1 MDSRFLTNTQSR
13 ITYFSPSSSN
23 LSYFQ
28 QQALQAG
35 MNGVY
40 LTRSEYVRG
49 GVGTREMIQCEIEK
63 EQIREEI
70 IGAEIAQLCMLEA
83 KCRREILMNR
93 DSALQMSLEFLTTM
107 HDQYD
112 GTSNERLTSLAPS
125 AVGAFNSM
133 HQSDERLSPLAPS
146 SVGVFNRMHEFSEKL
161 SPLAP
166 SAVGVFNRVHEFSE
180 KLSPLAPSAVGVF
193 NRMHEFEFSEK
204 LSPLAPSAVGA
215 FNRMHEFSEKLSPL
229 APSAVGVFNRMHR
242 FGERLSPL
250 APSAVGVSNRM
261 HHFGG
266 TRDNERLSP
275 LAPSAVEVFNRMSL
289 EGDSSF
295 QKELDGN
302 KESTNVNSTIYE
314 KKRTEGQ
321 AAEGDCEHPV
331 ARVLK
336 KSEGSCALC
345 QVSTTS
351 EQSLNDHLQGKKHKS
366 KASKLKAKK
375 TSIGSSVSNSG
386 KGKKEKAAKQGKL
399 LLLQ

>member
-13 ITYFSPSSSN
+13 MTYFSPSSSN

-40 LTRSEYVRG
+40 LTRSGYVRG

-70 IGAEIAQLCMLEA
+70 IGAEIARLCMLEA
-83 KCRREILMNR
+83 ERRRQILMNR
-93 DSALQMSLEFLTTM
+93 DSALQMSLGFLTTM
-107 HDQYD
+107 HYQYD
-112 GTSNERLTSLAPS
+112 GTYNERLTSLAPS
-125 AVGAFNSM
+125 AVGAFNRM
-133 HQSDERLSPLAPS
+133 HQSGERLSPLAPS
-146 SVGVFNRMHEFSEKL
+146 PVGVFNRMHEFSEKL

-166 SAVGVFNRVHEFSE
+166 SAVGVFNRMHEFSE

-204 LSPLAPSAVGA
+204 LSPLAPSAVG
-215 FNRMHEFSEKLSPL
+215 
-229 APSAVGVFNRMHR
+229 VFNRLHR
-242 FGERLSPL
+242 FGERFSPL

-266 TRDNERLSP
+266 TCDNERLSP

-289 EGDSSF
+289 EGDPSF
-295 QKELDGN
+295 QEELYGN
-302 KESTNVNSTIYE
+302 KESTNVNSSIYE
-314 KKRTEGQ
+314 KKWTEGQ

-331 ARVLK
+331 ARVNT
-336 KSEGSCALC
+336 KSEWSCALC

-375 TSIGSSVSNSG
+375 TSIGSSVSKSG
-386 KGKKEKAAKQGKL
+386 KGRRRLPNKGSCCYCNRG
-399 LLLQ
+399 

>member
-1 MDSRFLTNTQSR
+1 MVVFTSMDSRFLTNTQSR
-13 ITYFSPSSSN
+13 MTYFSPSSSN

-70 IGAEIAQLCMLEA
+70 IGAEIARLCMLEA
-83 KCRREILMNR
+83 ERRREILMNR
-93 DSALQMSLEFLTTM
+93 DSALQMSLGFLTT
-107 HDQYD
+107 YD

-125 AVGAFNSM
+125 TVGAFNRM
-133 HQSDERLSPLAPS
+133 HQSGES
-146 SVGVFNRMHEFSEKL
+146 L

-166 SAVGVFNRVHEFSE
+166 SAVGVFNRMHEFSE

-266 TRDNERLSP
+266 TCDNERLSP

-295 QKELDGN
+295 QEELDGN
-302 KESTNVNSTIYE
+302 KESTNVHSSIYE

-331 ARVLK
+331 ASVNK
-336 KSEGSCALC
+336 NPEWSCALC

-366 KASKLKAKK
+366 KASKLEAKK
-375 TSIGSSVSNSG
+375 TSIGSSVSKSG
-386 KGKKEKAAKQGKL
+386 KGKKKAAKLGL

>member
-70 IGAEIAQLCMLEA
+70 IGAEIARLCMLEA
-83 KCRREILMNR
+83 ECRREILMNR
-93 DSALQMSLEFLTTM
+93 DSALQMSLEFLMTM

-125 AVGAFNSM
+125 AVGAFNRM

-166 SAVGVFNRVHEFSE
+166 SAVGVFNRMHEFSE

-295 QKELDGN
+295 QEELDGN

-321 AAEGDCEHPV
+321 AAEGDF
-331 ARVLK
+331 
-336 KSEGSCALC
+336 
-345 QVSTTS
+345 STTS

-375 TSIGSSVSNSG
+375 TSIGSSVSKSG
-386 KGKKEKAAKQGKL
+386 KGKKAAKQGKL

>member
-1 MDSRFLTNTQSR
+1 
-13 ITYFSPSSSN
+13 
-23 LSYFQ
+23 
-28 QQALQAG
+28 

-49 GVGTREMIQCEIEK
+49 GVGTSEMIQCEIEK

-70 IGAEIAQLCMLEA
+70 IGAEIARLCMLEA
-83 KCRREILMNR
+83 EHRREILMNR

-125 AVGAFNSM
+125 AVGAFNRM

-166 SAVGVFNRVHEFSE
+166 SAVGV
-180 KLSPLAPSAVGVF
+180 
-193 NRMHEFEFSEK
+193 
-204 LSPLAPSAVGA
+204 

-266 TRDNERLSP
+266 TCDNERLSP

-295 QKELDGN
+295 QEELDGN
-302 KESTNVNSTIYE
+302 KEVFFLGNP
-314 KKRTEGQ
+314 R
-321 AAEGDCEHPV
+321 
-331 ARVLK
+331 
-336 KSEGSCALC
+336 
-345 QVSTTS
+345 
-351 EQSLNDHLQGKKHKS
+351 
-366 KASKLKAKK
+366 
-375 TSIGSSVSNSG
+375 
-386 KGKKEKAAKQGKL
+386 
-399 LLLQ
+399 

>member
-70 IGAEIAQLCMLEA
+70 IGAEIARLCMLEA
-83 KCRREILMNR
+83 ERRREILMNR
-93 DSALQMSLEFLTTM
+93 DSALQMSLGFLTT
-107 HDQYD
+107 YD

-125 AVGAFNSM
+125 TVGAFNRM
-133 HQSDERLSPLAPS
+133 HQSGERLSPLAPS

-166 SAVGVFNRVHEFSE
+166 SAVGVFNRMHEFSE

-266 TRDNERLSP
+266 MCDNERLSP

-295 QKELDGN
+295 QEELDGN

-331 ARVLK
+331 AIVNK
-336 KSEGSCALC
+336 KSEWSCALC

-375 TSIGSSVSNSG
+375 TSIGSSVSKSG

>member
-1 MDSRFLTNTQSR
+1 MGRGRMMEATSMDSRFLTNTQSR
-13 ITYFSPSSSN
+13 MTYFSPSSSN

-70 IGAEIAQLCMLEA
+70 IGAEIARLCMLEA
-83 KCRREILMNR
+83 ERRREILMNR
-93 DSALQMSLEFLTTM
+93 DSALQMSLGFLTT
-107 HDQYD
+107 YD

-125 AVGAFNSM
+125 TVGAFNRM
-133 HQSDERLSPLAPS
+133 HQSGESLSPLAPS
-146 SVGVFNRMHEFSEKL
+146 AVGVFNRMHEFSEKL

-166 SAVGVFNRVHEFSE
+166 SAVGV
-180 KLSPLAPSAVGVF
+180 
-193 NRMHEFEFSEK
+193 
-204 LSPLAPSAVGA
+204 
-215 FNRMHEFSEKLSPL
+215 
-229 APSAVGVFNRMHR
+229 
-242 FGERLSPL
+242 
-250 APSAVGVSNRM
+250 SNRM

-266 TRDNERLSP
+266 TCDNERLSP

-295 QKELDGN
+295 QEELDGN
-302 KESTNVNSTIYE
+302 KESTNVHSSIYE

-331 ARVLK
+331 ASVNK
-336 KSEGSCALC
+336 NPEWSCALC

-366 KASKLKAKK
+366 KASKLEAKK
-375 TSIGSSVSNSG
+375 TSIGSSVSKSG
-386 KGKKEKAAKQGKL
+386 KGKKKAAKLGL

>member
-1 MDSRFLTNTQSR
+1 MGRGRMMEATSMDSRFLTNTQSR
-13 ITYFSPSSSN
+13 MTYFSPSSSN

-70 IGAEIAQLCMLEA
+70 IGAEIARLCMLEA
-83 KCRREILMNR
+83 ERRREILMNR
-93 DSALQMSLEFLTTM
+93 DSALQMSLGFLTT
-107 HDQYD
+107 YD

-125 AVGAFNSM
+125 TVGAFNRM
-133 HQSDERLSPLAPS
+133 HQSGES
-146 SVGVFNRMHEFSEKL
+146 L

-166 SAVGVFNRVHEFSE
+166 SAVGVFNRMHEFSE

-229 APSAVGVFNRMHR
+229 APSAVGV
-242 FGERLSPL
+242 
-250 APSAVGVSNRM
+250 SNRM

-266 TRDNERLSP
+266 TCDNERLSP

-295 QKELDGN
+295 QEELDGN
-302 KESTNVNSTIYE
+302 KESTNVHSSIYE

-331 ARVLK
+331 ASVNK
-336 KSEGSCALC
+336 NPEWSCALC

-366 KASKLKAKK
+366 KASKLEAKK
-375 TSIGSSVSNSG
+375 TSIGSSVSKSG
-386 KGKKEKAAKQGKL
+386 KGKKKAAKLGL